1 MSIPTNLPIPTE
13 SLAPVATKTG
23 LLAGAWNV
31 TKFIGGNLIKYGTII
46 GLTYYIGKSCYD
58 LYKATTPERRKEIG
72 WNIVEMGV
80 GILICGTALKVI
92 DVGAAWLFGCKQLG
106 LPLSLFR

>member
-31 TKFIGGNLIKYGTII
+31 TKFVGGGLIKYGTII

-72 WNIVEMGV
+72 WNIVEMGA
-80 GILICGTALKVI
+80 GILLFGAVLKVMDIGTAL
-92 DVGAAWLFGCKQLG
+92 LFGCKQVG